1 MMAIIYSLKCTM
13 PFSFAVPLLSLA
25 ATHYRSLSLFVTRC
39 TTRCHSLSL
48 AIIRCHSL
56 SFVVTRCTTRCTI
69 RCHSLSL
76 VLPLVVTRCHS
87 LSLVVTRCTTRLSF
101 YKQSYRFYSCQYAF
115 IKFYRK
121 YEMQCKC
128 NVIIMQ
134 VIKYS
139 TSDSVS
145 KIEIN
150 SS

>member
-1 MMAIIYSLKCTM
+1 MMAIIHPIIQVYY
-13 PFSFAVPLLSLA
+13 AV
-25 ATHYRSLSLFVTRC
+25 FIRC
-39 TTRCHSLSL
+39 TTALTRCHSLPFVVTLCHSLSL

-56 SFVVTRCTTRCTI
+56 SFFVTRCTTRCTI